1 MDFATFIGIIS
12 AFGLIIGAIITGSGL
27 SIFINV
33 PSILIVLGGTIGAT
47 LINYTFSEIISV
59 IRILKN
65 VFLTKTDD
73 YFEKLSFLIA
83 MAVKARRDGVLALE
97 SEISKIN
104 DSFLKKGFTMVVD
117 GAPEETIKEILSNEI
132 YFSGERHKFGY
143 EIFNS
148 MGVYSPAMGLIGTLI
163 GLVQM
168 LQQLNNPKNI
178 GPAMA
183 VALITTFYG
192 AILSNLIFLPL
203 GGKLKRKSER
213 ELLFKEI
220 CIDGI
225 VSIAKGENPRI
236 LEHRLMSFFTEKE
249 KASFLEE

>member
-27 SIFINV
+27 AIFINI
-33 PSILIVLGGTIGAT
+33 PSILIVLGGTFGAT
-47 LINYTFSEIISV
+47 LINYTLGEILSV
-59 IRILKN
+59 FKILKN
-65 VFLTKTDD
+65 VFLVKTDD
-73 YFEKLSFLIA
+73 YYEKLSFLIA

-97 SEISKIN
+97 N
-104 DSFLKKGFTMVVD
+104 DIKKVEDNFIKKGLTMVVD
-117 GAPEETIKEILSNEI
+117 GASEETIKDILSNEL

-143 EIFNS
+143 EIFNA
-148 MGVYSPAMGLIGTLI
+148 MGVYAPAMGLIGTLI

-213 ELLFKEI
+213 ELLFKEV

-236 LEHRLMSFFTEKE
+236 LEHRLLSFFTERE
-249 KASFLEE
+249 KSNFLEK